1 MVLQQVLVQVV
12 VVVVVGVDT
21 QHSKCTTT
29 RINNMCQWQLQPQ
42 CRKLDLRYQLLRQL

>member
-12 VVVVVGVDT
+12 LVLVGVGI